1 MATTMSHDPSAAT
14 APGPAWASC
23 LGVVAI
29 VLGVLLTAAQGNE
42 WMKQVVIVNSTPAS
56 GQVPPAE
63 CPPDELIEEGL
74 SLAECRQMVTNVRNL
89 ALSAPDWYISFQTV
103 LAAVGT
109 FLAFVSII
117 IGAAL
122 VNYKRW
128 APGAALIVF
137 GALAAIDIIGFVAVL
152 NTGPILR
159 DLYLWDLLLW
169 FALHLMMMVGV
180 IAARD
185 SQRFA

>member
-1 MATTMSHDPSAAT
+1 MMSNNSHNASAG
-14 APGPAWASC
+14 GPAWASS

-29 VLGVLLTAAQGNE
+29 VLGILLTAAQGNE
-42 WMKQVVIVNSTPAS
+42 WMKQLVIVNSTPAS
-56 GQVPPAE
+56 GEVPSAE

-74 SLAECRQMVTNVRNL
+74 SLAECEQMVANVRNL
-89 ALSAPDWYISFQTV
+89 ALSAPDWFSSFQAT

-109 FLAFVSII
+109 IVAFVSII
-117 IGAAL
+117 VGAAL
-122 VNYKRW
+122 VNYRSW
-128 APGAALIVF
+128 APTAALVVF
-137 GALAAIDIIGFVAVL
+137 GALAAIDVIGFVGVL

-159 DLYLWDLLLW
+159 ETYLWDYLLW